1 MSENTTREEKKYES
15 KRVGEVFTKIN
26 KKKERKTFEK
36 NSLWMKIRLEKRRNM
51 KERGWGKSVIRKKE
65 WTFVNIREQLTLNE
79 SIRREEKLPG
89 ENRPPPIPISA
100 SVYKVSAA
108 NSFTTSSYPTSSL

>member
-36 NSLWMKIRLEKRRNM
+36 NSL
-51 KERGWGKSVIRKKE
+51 
-65 WTFVNIREQLTLNE
+65 
-79 SIRREEKLPG
+79 
-89 ENRPPPIPISA
+89 
-100 SVYKVSAA
+100 
-108 NSFTTSSYPTSSL
+108 